1 MSLWLPPSYEGGDVQ
16 QDLNLITQ
24 RMRALG
30 PQFETMARTLEQNPS
45 AFVFFAVD
53 SQMDSS
59 EVLSNVTIGKEQILS
74 TMTLSMYLDLVY
86 QQLAGIF
93 TILERD
99 QIMLNGKQGGK
110 FITQISFGEQSIKQ
124 LIYLIQDQNMIWILT
139 FTTSENEFDS
149 KLPTLEQVANTFE
162 VSL

>member
-1 MSLWLPPSYEGGDVQ
+1 
-16 QDLNLITQ
+16 
-24 RMRALG
+24 MRALG

-149 KLPTLEQVANTFE
+149 KLPTFEQVANTFE